1 MAKLNIRRGD
11 QVKVISGNNRGQEG
25 RVLRVDTTKQRVVVE
40 GINLR
45 KRHRKPSALNP
56 EGGIVTFEAP
66 IHVSNVMLIDPAT
79 GQPTRI
85 RRQNGERVA
94 ARSGRAIPKAQ

>member
-1 MAKLNIRRGD
+1 MAKLNVRRGD
-11 QVKVISGNNRGQEG
+11 QVKVISGNHRGQEG
-25 RVLRVDTTKQRVVVE
+25 RVLRVDSTKQRVVVE

-45 KRHRKPSALNP
+45 KRHRKPSALSP

-79 GQPTRI
+79 GQPTRV
-85 RRQNGERVA
+85 RRKDGERVA
-94 ARSGRAIPKAQ
+94 ARSGRVIPKAQ